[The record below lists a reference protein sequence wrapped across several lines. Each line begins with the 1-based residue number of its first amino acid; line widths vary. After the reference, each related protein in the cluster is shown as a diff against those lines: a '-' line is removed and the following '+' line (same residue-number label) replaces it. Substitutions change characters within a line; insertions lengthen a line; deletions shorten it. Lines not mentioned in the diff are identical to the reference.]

1 MVLHD
6 LLDVSKDLI
15 SLAYCNHIDQG
26 CFYCIKLYVQVAN
39 FHLVT
44 KPDAM
49 APILVPGR
57 CIHAGFPLIPAILV
71 NILLTALLG
80 CKTTLGYPPHF
91 KVK

>member
-1 MVLHD
+1 M
-6 LLDVSKDLI
+6 SNN
-15 SLAYCNHIDQG
+15 CNYIDQG

-44 KPDAM
+44 KPDATKRV
-49 APILVPGR
+49 LDPGR
-57 CIHAGFPLIPAILV
+57 CIHAGFLSIPAILV
-71 NILLTALLG
+71 NMSLTSFLG